1 MSVVIEDKGYKDKKI
16 QKSFALKCAI
26 VAGLGLLII
35 YPIVIVL
42 ILLGL
47 VRDCIPSGCSGIY
60 SGAVYSTFIFSLLD
74 MIASSLKVTS
84 LHGVLSQI
92 PLYKLGF
99 GWFVPALLFGI
110 IGYFLTRKKL
120 SVQKNEVKI
129 DSNL

>member
-1 MSVVIEDKGYKDKKI
+1 MATPI
-16 QKSFALKCAI
+16 
-26 VAGLGLLII
+26 LLII

-74 MIASSLKVTS
+74 TIASSLKVTS

-110 IGYFLTRKKL
+110 IGYFLTRKKS

-129 DSNL
+129 NSNL